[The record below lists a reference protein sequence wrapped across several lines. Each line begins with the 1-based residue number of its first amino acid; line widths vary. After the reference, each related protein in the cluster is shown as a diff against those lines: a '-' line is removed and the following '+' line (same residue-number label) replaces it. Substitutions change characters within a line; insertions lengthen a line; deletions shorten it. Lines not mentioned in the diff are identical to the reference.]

1 MPKQKAIEMD
11 RFYSQSAFGV
21 AQDAFKILSDLHG
34 NPERLLASTA
44 CLFLLGCERYQIR
57 PQRALDAAGR
67 MLQDAAYADR
77 GGHYDA
83 IRRTLEDESMPDG
96 YRKG

>member
-1 MPKQKAIEMD
+1 MPRSGIEMD
-11 RFYSQSAFGV
+11 TFYSQSALGV
-21 AQDAFKILSDLHG
+21 AKDAFKILSDLHG
-34 NPERLLASTA
+34 SPERLLASTA

-57 PQRALDAAGR
+57 PQRALEAAGR
-67 MLQDAAYADR
+67 MLQDAAYADS

-83 IRRTLEDESMPDG
+83 IRRTLEDESMPEG